1 MWIACSVDGKESLVN
16 TDYIVNFEF
25 TGKEIDMLLSAG
37 KMVQRFVIGRY
48 ESEELAEIAYRNLQI
63 AMKENK
69 NNVCEL

>member
-16 TDYIVNFEF
+16 TDYIVNFEL
-25 TGKEIDMLLSAG
+25 TGKEIEMLLSVG